1 MNKESVK
8 QCLVRDKAF
17 LRELYQ
23 SNNPTK
29 TKSLLNGASD
39 IKLATLIKFLHFLA
53 NGEIKIK
60 RENFEAIQNHKRLQ
74 FIKKV
79 LIDILCKTNKQ
90 YRVTV

>member
-17 LRELYQ
+17 LRELYE
-23 SNNPTK
+23 SNNPVK
-29 TKSLLNGASD
+29 TKSVLNAASD
-39 IKLATLIKFLHFLA
+39 IKLATLIKFIHFLA
-53 NGEIKIK
+53 NGEVRIK

-79 LIDILCKTNKQ
+79 LNRQICEET
-90 YRVTV
+90 

>member
-17 LRELYQ
+17 LRELYE
-23 SNNPTK
+23 SNNPVK
-29 TKSLLNGASD
+29 TKSVLNAASD
-39 IKLATLIKFLHFLA
+39 IKLATLIKFIHFLA
-53 NGEIKIK
+53 NGEVQIK

-79 LIDILCKTNKQ
+79 LNRQICEET
-90 YRVTV
+90 